1 MSQNRTLGSFL
12 YDESIPL
19 TIWVEPFTYTTKPPY
34 RPTDRLDW
42 RLFPFFSLI
51 FYAIFA
57 FMLSMTI
64 QRSMVEFSAKMTLSE
79 REKWLRR
86 ACKVYELE
94 MRVED
99 GDDGQWGKK
108 DGEGKQLSDIV

>member
-1 MSQNRTLGSFL
+1 M
-12 YDESIPL
+12 
-19 TIWVEPFTYTTKPPY
+19 
-34 RPTDRLDW
+34 
-42 RLFPFFSLI
+42 
-51 FYAIFA
+51 
-57 FMLSMTI
+57 
-64 QRSMVEFSAKMTLSE
+64 EFSAKMTLSE